1 VVIVAIAFSRFL
13 GSFAGS
19 SKKHL
24 RILETFSP
32 SNLFWIS
39 SCSALV
45 SLKFRYEL
53 RMSFSVDAFKITLLV
68 LTITRSNF
76 MGIEISNFSDEIS
89 DAFSDRLSIPD
100 TQLNDR
106 DYP

>member
-1 VVIVAIAFSRFL
+1 
-13 GSFAGS
+13 
-19 SKKHL
+19 
-24 RILETFSP
+24 
-32 SNLFWIS
+32 
-39 SCSALV
+39 
-45 SLKFRYEL
+45 
-53 RMSFSVDAFKITLLV
+53 MSFSVDAFKITLLV

>member
-24 RILETFSP
+24 RMLETFSP

-53 RMSFSVDAFKITLLV
+53 RMSFSVDSFKITLLV

-76 MGIEISNFSDEIS
+76 MGIEISIFS
-89 DAFSDRLSIPD
+89 DAFSDRPSINLIVK
-100 TQLNDR
+100 TAVANR
-106 DYP
+106 